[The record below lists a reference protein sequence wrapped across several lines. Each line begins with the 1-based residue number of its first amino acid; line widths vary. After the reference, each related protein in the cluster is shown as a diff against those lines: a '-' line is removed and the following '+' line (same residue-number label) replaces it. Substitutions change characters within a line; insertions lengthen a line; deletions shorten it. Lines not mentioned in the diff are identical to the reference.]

1 MKEYYKANMKYVSA
15 AFLILLKNGD
25 QIQSKLVRDVDLD

>member
-1 MKEYYKANMKYVSA
+1 MKYVSA

-25 QIQSKLVRDVDLD
+25 KIQSKLVRDVDID